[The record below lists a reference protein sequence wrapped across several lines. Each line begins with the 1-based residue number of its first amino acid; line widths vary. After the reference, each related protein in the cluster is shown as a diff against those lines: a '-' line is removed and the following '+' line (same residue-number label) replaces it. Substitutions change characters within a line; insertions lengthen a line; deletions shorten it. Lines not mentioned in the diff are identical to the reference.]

1 LDASARKVYGT
12 ERGVAGALVIGS
24 RAPYLYRADQ
34 ASRLWNLLRA
44 LLENSGMSQLVA
56 DAVLVIH
63 FCFVAFVLGG
73 LALTWI
79 GAMLCWKWVRNFW
92 FRIAHVAAICFV
104 AAEALLGLICPLTL
118 WEDALRGTTS
128 DSGFIERW
136 LHSVMFYHLP
146 EWVFTLAYVAFALV
160 VVLTYWLV
168 PPVRNLNRNSA
179 P

>member
-1 LDASARKVYGT
+1 M
-12 ERGVAGALVIGS
+12 
-24 RAPYLYRADQ
+24 
-34 ASRLWNLLRA
+34 
-44 LLENSGMSQLVA
+44 LLENSGVSQLAA

-73 LALTWI
+73 LALTWT
-79 GAMLCWKWVRNFW
+79 GAMLGWKWVRNFW

-104 AAEALLGLICPLTL
+104 AAEALLGVICPLTL

-136 LHSVMFYHLP
+136 LHRVMFYHLP
-146 EWVFTLAYVAFALV
+146 EWVFTLAYVAFALA

-168 PPVRNLNRNSA
+168 PPARNLNRNSA